1 MLIVRPVGVPRNRI
15 IKLAEQSSLCHG
27 QPIREAVPKG
37 GPGVLGDG
45 RNPPLV
51 GTARDGPSTAAV
63 VALWCGKMQEIS

>member
-1 MLIVRPVGVPRNRI
+1 MFPETESSNWQNKALCVTANPYVR
-15 IKLAEQSSLCHG
+15 LS
-27 QPIREAVPKG
+27 AVPKG